1 MDEKLSKYKE
11 KFDRM
16 AYLMYESDM
25 ARFERINKRLWILSG
40 GLVIALLTSIIYGK
54 KTKN

>member
-1 MDEKLSKYKE
+1 MDERLSKYKE

-25 ARFERINKRLWILSG
+25 ARYERINKRLWFLSG

>member
-1 MDEKLSKYKE
+1 MDERLSKYKE

>member
-25 ARFERINKRLWILSG
+25 ARYERINKRLWILSG

>member
-1 MDEKLSKYKE
+1 MDERFLKNKE

-25 ARFERINKRLWILSG
+25 ARFERINKRLWILCG